1 MSALT
6 RSVNAAF
13 LFAAASPHAH
23 SGHCAIYA
31 PIPDIELVVLLS
43 HISAIAVLR
52 IDMTTQNPPVAGWPL
67 IIPGA
72 GAGDL
77 VPTVMRGVG
86 VLQQSL
92 QNGYGELFRGTRSEE
107 HTSELPSLMRFSYA
121 VFCLKKKKRHTR
133 SK

>member
-1 MSALT
+1 MSVLT

-92 QNGYGELFRGTRSEE
+92 QTGDRKSTRLNS
-107 HTSELPSLMRFSYA
+107 SN
-121 VFCLKKKKRHTR
+121 
-133 SK
+133 